1 MRIGILGAG
10 MIGATLG
17 TLWYRVGHE
26 VRFATRHPEKLH
38 DLVQSLGPGA
48 SCGTVEEAAG
58 FGPVVL
64 WAVPLG
70 ATPELGRRLG
80 SLLTDKVVLDTANPY
95 PARDG
100 AIAQEVIASGHG
112 TGVWTASHMPTARVV
127 RAFNTVYFKT
137 LLNEAHRMGDRLGIP
152 LAGDNTDALQLTE
165 QLVVDAGFTP
175 VVVGPLERG
184 RSFEPGTPP
193 YNSGM
198 GASQLRRI
206 LAF

>member
-17 TLWYRVGHE
+17 SLWYKVGHE
-26 VRFATRHPEKLH
+26 VCFATRHPEKLR
-38 DLVQSLGPGA
+38 DLVQGLGPGA
-48 SCGTVEEAAG
+48 SCGTVEEAVG

-80 SLLTDKVVLDTANPY
+80 PLLKDKVVLDTANPY

-100 AIAQEVIASGHG
+100 AVAQEVIAGGRG
-112 TGVWTASHMPTARVV
+112 TGVWTASHLPGAKVV

-152 LAGDNTDALQLTE
+152 LAGDDTEALQLAE
-165 QLVVDAGFTP
+165 QLVSDAGFTP

-184 RSFEPGTPP
+184 RAFEPGTPV

-198 GASQLRRI
+198 AAPQLRRM

>member
-10 MIGATLG
+10 MIGAALG
-17 TLWYRVGHE
+17 TLWYKVGHE
-26 VRFATRHPEKLH
+26 VCFATRHPEKLH
-38 DLVQSLGPGA
+38 DLVQGLGPGA
-48 SCGTVEEAAG
+48 SSGTVEDAVN

-80 SLLTDKVVLDTANPY
+80 PLLKGKVILDTANPY

-100 AIAQEVIASGHG
+100 AVAQEVIASGRG
-112 TGVWTASHMPTARVV
+112 TGVWTASHLPGAKVV
-127 RAFNTVYFKT
+127 RAFNTVFFKT

-152 LAGDNTDALQLTE
+152 LAGDDADALQLAE
-165 QLVVDAGFTP
+165 QLVTDAGFTP

-184 RSFEPGTPP
+184 RSFEPGTPV

-198 GASQLRRI
+198 AAPQLRRM

>member
-17 TLWYRVGHE
+17 TLWYKVGHE
-26 VRFATRHPEKLH
+26 VCFATRHPEKLH
-38 DLVQSLGPGA
+38 DLVQGLGPGA
-48 SCGTVEEAAG
+48 SCGSVEEAAA

-70 ATPELGRRLG
+70 ATPDLGRRLG
-80 SLLTDKVVLDTANPY
+80 PLLNDKVVLDTANPY

-100 AIAQEVIASGHG
+100 AVAQEVIASGRG
-112 TGVWTASHMPTARVV
+112 TGMWTASHMPTARVV

-137 LLNEAHRMGDRLGIP
+137 LVNEAHRVGDRLGIP
-152 LAGDNTDALQLTE
+152 LAGDNTAALELAE
-165 QLVVDAGFTP
+165 QLVADAGFAG
-175 VVVGPLERG
+175 VIVGPLERG
-184 RSFEPGTPP
+184 RSFEPGTPV
-193 YNSGM
+193 YNTGM
-198 GASQLRRI
+198 GATQLRRI